1 MKEFSKDEI
10 VEITNRINKMQ
21 KATRE
26 FKQKNGREPNTQELA
41 GLMQTTVGKVDEI
54 KDILKELEEKDKKI
68 ELELEEK
75 LVIDEDLKAKV
86 KENLNILNEKEKEV
100 LSLRMGFIDE
110 KEYTVDEIALKL
122 NISKKRARQIVAKGI
137 RIARQ
142 PEKRKQLENIRNS
155 FKA

>member
-137 RIARQ
+137 RIARH

>member
-137 RIARQ
+137 RIARHQ
-142 PEKRKQLENIRNS
+142 EKRKQLENIRNS

>member
-122 NISKKRARQIVAKGI
+122 NISKERARQIVAKGI
-137 RIARQ
+137 RIARH

-155 FKA
+155 LKA

>member
-10 VEITNRINKMQ
+10 VEIANRINKMQ

-41 GLMQTTVGKVDEI
+41 GLLQTTVGKVDEI
-54 KDILKELEEKDKKI
+54 KDILKELEEENKKN
-68 ELELEEK
+68 ELALEEK

-122 NISKKRARQIVAKGI
+122 NISKERARQIVAKGI
-137 RIARQ
+137 RIARH

-155 FKA
+155 LKA

>member
-10 VEITNRINKMQ
+10 VEIANRINKMQ

-41 GLMQTTVGKVDEI
+41 GLLQTTVGKVDEI
-54 KDILKELEEKDKKI
+54 KDILKELEEENKKI
-68 ELELEEK
+68 ELALEEK

-122 NISKKRARQIVAKGI
+122 NISKERARQIVAKGI
-137 RIARQ
+137 RIARH

-155 FKA
+155 LKA

>member
-41 GLMQTTVGKVDEI
+41 ALMQTTVGKVDEI

-137 RIARQ
+137 RIARH

>member
-10 VEITNRINKMQ
+10 VEIANRINKMQ

-54 KDILKELEEKDKKI
+54 KDILKELEEENKKN
-68 ELELEEK
+68 ELQLEEK

-122 NISKKRARQIVAKGI
+122 NISKERARQIVAKGI
-137 RIARQ
+137 RIARH

-155 FKA
+155 LKA

>member
-68 ELELEEK
+68 GLELEEK

-122 NISKKRARQIVAKGI
+122 NISKERARQIVAKGI
-137 RIARQ
+137 RIARH

>member
-75 LVIDEDLKAKV
+75 LIIDEDLKAKV

-122 NISKKRARQIVAKGI
+122 NISKERARQIVAKGI
-137 RIARQ
+137 RIARH